1 MSTRRK
7 FRLLLPTR
15 TLALGERTLLMGVVN
30 VTPDSF
36 SDGGLYLE
44 MEAAVR
50 HALAL
55 EKAGADILDIGGE
68 STRPGAEPTPPE
80 VELGRV
86 VPVLE
91 RLRGRVK
98 IPISIDTRRAEV
110 ADTAARAGAEI
121 INDVSALRD
130 DPEMAEV
137 ARRHELA
144 VILMHMRGTP
154 KTMQKGPF
162 ARNVVRDVRAGL
174 EAAIRRAL
182 DGGIERRQ
190 LLIDPGIGFG
200 KSFRQNFELLARL
213 WEFAEMSLPIVVG
226 TSRKMFVGSALG
238 GAVVNERVWGTAATV
253 TAAVLGGAHI
263 VRVHDVR
270 EMAQVVKV
278 ADAMLASGGR
288 ITYDG

>member
-1 MSTRRK
+1 MTARRK
-7 FRLLLPTR
+7 FRLRLPHH

-44 MEAAVR
+44 TNAAVE
-50 HALAL
+50 HALAMA
-55 EKAGADILDIGGE
+55 EAGADILDIGGE
-68 STRPGAEPTPPE
+68 STRPGSEPTPPQ
-80 VELGRV
+80 VEMERV
-86 VPVLE
+86 LPVLE
-91 RLRGRVK
+91 KLRGRVK
-98 IPISIDTRRAEV
+98 VPISIDTRRAEV
-110 ADTAARAGAEI
+110 AEMAARTGAEI
-121 INDVSALRD
+121 INDVTALRD
-130 DPEMAEV
+130 DPEIADV
-137 ARRHELA
+137 AQRHNLP
-144 VILMHMRGTP
+144 VILMHMRGRP
-154 KTMQKGPF
+154 KTMQKQPF

-182 DGGIERRQ
+182 DGGIERRL

-200 KSFRQNFELLARL
+200 KSFEQNFELLARL
-213 WEFAEMSLPIVVG
+213 WEFAELGLPVVVG
-226 TSRKMFVGSALG
+226 TSRKMFVGNALG
-238 GAVVNERVWGTAATV
+238 GAAASERVWGTAATV

-288 ITYDG
+288 VAYER